1 MVLLKLKQIN
11 STQKFTISG
20 FLSDAK
26 TGEALIGTNI
36 YIKKLLTGCTSNVY
50 GFYSL
55 TVPAGRYKIVYSFIG
70 YKTKVMDIIL
80 KNNNT
85 ANIEL
90 ETSPFISDTVFVT
103 ASREENFVKNTEI
116 GTISLSPQKL
126 SSMPVLFGEQ
136 DILKTLHLLP
146 GVTLQRE
153 GDSGFNVR
161 GGNSD
166 QNLILLDEA
175 PVYNAFHFFGFFS
188 VFNSDAIKN
197 VKLIKGSAPPKYG
210 GKLSSVL
217 DIQMNE
223 GNFKKFHG
231 NGGIGLIF
239 SRLTLEGPIK
249 KDKSSFII
257 SGRRTYAD
265 VFTRLSS
272 MEEVQKSTLYF
283 YDFNLKTNY
292 RLNHKNR
299 FYLSGYFGRDVLG
312 YSGIFKNSWG
322 NETATFRWNH
332 LFNDKLFLNSSLI
345 MSNFK
350 YSMNVTPE
358 EDENDDSIEIK
369 NNIKDFTI
377 KEDFQYYPDTHN
389 TFNFGLQFVHHT
401 FLPGEISSQGDSNFD
416 IEIGK
421 RKAREY
427 ILYLSHEITTL
438 SRLKINYG
446 LRYNRFSVD
455 SKGDSFNF
463 SDMEDLPDFD
473 FHEKDKITYDGF
485 EPRITANFEWNETT
499 SFKLGYA
506 RNYQNI
512 HLLSNSTSGTPLDV
526 WQPSSRTVKPQR
538 SEQYSFGY
546 FRNLLN
552 KTYELSVEV
561 FYKDMINQVDFEN
574 GADIFMSTL
583 FESELVF
590 GSGRA
595 YGIEFLLKKRLGKLT
610 GWAGYSLSKTE
621 KKFNEINQGKPF
633 PAKFDRTHDLSF
645 VGLYKFNRKWTL
657 GINFV
662 YYTGN
667 ATTVPY
673 GKYKINGKIIN
684 AYTERNAFRLPAYHR
699 LDINLTYY
707 TRKGHNW
714 NFSVYNA
721 YGRKN
726 TYALLFRSDNPDPLR
741 LAIFSFVPS
750 ISYNFK
756 F

>member
-1 MVLLKLKQIN
+1 MTVNNKNRFLIRLSARLQKGTRVKIKSSILTLVFFMCLLLQAQDTICTDARGNPVPEKMLKKISIDLEEVPLRKALSILSEKWQLNLNFTENIIPDDHKITVKLKNTPIVTVLLEILKETDIDFVISRGEQIVLLKLKQIN

-55 TVPAGRYKIVYSFIG
+55 TVPAGRFKIVYSFIG
-70 YKTKVMDIIL
+70 YKIKVKDIIL
-80 KNNNT
+80 NKNIM

-231 NGGIGLIF
+231 NGGVGLIF

-283 YDFNLKTNY
+283 YDFKT
-292 RLNHKNR
+292 
-299 FYLSGYFGRDVLG
+299 
-312 YSGIFKNSWG
+312 I
-322 NETATFRWNH
+322 
-332 LFNDKLFLNSSLI
+332 
-345 MSNFK
+345 
-350 YSMNVTPE
+350 P
-358 EDENDDSIEIK
+358 
-369 NNIKDFTI
+369 
-377 KEDFQYYPDTHN
+377 
-389 TFNFGLQFVHHT
+389 
-401 FLPGEISSQGDSNFD
+401 
-416 IEIGK
+416 
-421 RKAREY
+421 
-427 ILYLSHEITTL
+427 
-438 SRLKINYG
+438 
-446 LRYNRFSVD
+446 
-455 SKGDSFNF
+455 
-463 SDMEDLPDFD
+463 
-473 FHEKDKITYDGF
+473 
-485 EPRITANFEWNETT
+485 
-499 SFKLGYA
+499 
-506 RNYQNI
+506 
-512 HLLSNSTSGTPLDV
+512 
-526 WQPSSRTVKPQR
+526 
-538 SEQYSFGY
+538 
-546 FRNLLN
+546 
-552 KTYELSVEV
+552 
-561 FYKDMINQVDFEN
+561 
-574 GADIFMSTL
+574 
-583 FESELVF
+583 
-590 GSGRA
+590 
-595 YGIEFLLKKRLGKLT
+595 
-610 GWAGYSLSKTE
+610 
-621 KKFNEINQGKPF
+621 
-633 PAKFDRTHDLSF
+633 
-645 VGLYKFNRKWTL
+645 
-657 GINFV
+657 
-662 YYTGN
+662 
-667 ATTVPY
+667 
-673 GKYKINGKIIN
+673 
-684 AYTERNAFRLPAYHR
+684 
-699 LDINLTYY
+699 
-707 TRKGHNW
+707 
-714 NFSVYNA
+714 
-721 YGRKN
+721 
-726 TYALLFRSDNPDPLR
+726 
-741 LAIFSFVPS
+741 
-750 ISYNFK
+750 
-756 F
+756 